1 MINHRVRFV
10 LRSCDKAGHWLPV
23 GIYRNCHGL
32 STNVSKNKEL
42 QDILREGATEVSH
55 LLSVVST
62 MLTWTEAMKRRD
74 RKLADLRLVM
84 EHCLEDDRAAKHAI
98 QMQLTRQIIGPP
110 PSWPSLGAVV
120 SSICVISDRATN
132 EKLMP
137 YCSMVQ
143 WEGLQFEFK
152 LNPCCRMLAIAPPGI
167 DFLSNDNISTVK
179 RQHFKVGGAVVHQTR
194 QGSVCNAF

>member
-1 MINHRVRFV
+1 
-10 LRSCDKAGHWLPV
+10 
-23 GIYRNCHGL
+23 
-32 STNVSKNKEL
+32 
-42 QDILREGATEVSH
+42 
-55 LLSVVST
+55 

-167 DFLSNDNISTVK
+167 DFLSNDNMAKLEELWCIKHVK
-179 RQHFKVGGAVVHQTR
+179 EVCATLFDCFVRPLSLFEQSWSGLQSEIQAHTKTIEMQ
-194 QGSVCNAF
+194 QGQRKQLRRIWRTSSLFLS